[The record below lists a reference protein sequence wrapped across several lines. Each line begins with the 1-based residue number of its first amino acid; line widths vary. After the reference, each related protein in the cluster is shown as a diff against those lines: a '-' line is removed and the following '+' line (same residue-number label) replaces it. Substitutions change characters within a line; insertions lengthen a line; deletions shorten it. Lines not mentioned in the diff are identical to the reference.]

1 MEHPTIKLQFDQKL
15 DQDLAWDFYNNQKFG
30 GCDFW
35 KERALRYH
43 PLLINIE
50 SSEDKRKYL
59 DNYISEYYISHK
71 DEIKSLCNKTIEYLK
86 QEQEKYFLLVDKIF
100 KNYPW
105 PKEELIGNFSIFD
118 FCPRFLE
125 DGEFQVFI
133 YGNHNLQLFTIFHE
147 CLHFIFYD
155 FAQKKFPGTLGKMNT
170 EKGELW
176 DIAEVF
182 NAVIQNTDDF
192 IDLHSKIENIG
203 YPDHKELITKGT
215 LLWRKHHDVYSWI
228 NGMLNYTFL
237 TVDSSLKCN
246 SL

>member
-15 DQDLAWDFYNNQKFG
+15 DQDMAWSFYDNQKIG

-35 KERALRYH
+35 KERALRHH

-50 SSEDKRKYL
+50 SAEDKRKYL
-59 DNYISEYYISHK
+59 DNYISEYYVSHK
-71 DEIKSLCNKTIEYLK
+71 NEVELLSNKTIKYLK

-105 PKEELIGNFSIFD
+105 PKKELIGNFSIFD
-118 FCPRFLE
+118 FCPRFIE

-133 YGNHNLQLFTIFHE
+133 YDNRNLQLFTIFHE

-155 FAQKKFPGTLGKMNT
+155 FAQKKFPEIIGKIDT
-170 EKGELW
+170 EKGKFW
-176 DIAEVF
+176 DMAEVF

-192 IDLHSKIENIG
+192 IDLHGKIDSIG
-203 YPDHKELITKGT
+203 YPDHKDLIVKGAI
-215 LLWRKHHDVYSWI
+215 LWEKNHDVYAWI
-228 NGMLNYTFL
+228 NEML
-237 TVDSSLKCN
+237 KI
-246 SL
+246 